1 MNIVLLAP
9 PAAGKGTQA
18 LQLAKKFGIVHIS
31 TGNLF
36 RERIK
41 VNDELGQKLA
51 DILASGLLVEDEI
64 VLEILAAR
72 LKEEDCQKG
81 FILDGFPRTVNQ
93 GELLQ
98 KLLNAQNRKLDYVFY
113 LNVEK
118 EILEKRVSGRRMCSK
133 CGKIYNIYNPA
144 SKPKTDGICD
154 ICNSDLVIRQDDN
167 LISYSKRY
175 NEYQTKTVPLINY
188 YQQHNLLYE
197 IAGNRSVNEITEE
210 IISVMKRDELND

>member
-18 LQLAKKFGIVHIS
+18 LILAKTFGLVHIS

-41 VNDELGQKLA
+41 VGDELGEELSKT
-51 DILASGLLVEDEI
+51 LASGLLVEDEI
-64 VLEILAAR
+64 VLEILASR
-72 LKEEDCQKG
+72 LKKEDCQNG

-98 KLLNAQNRKLDYVFY
+98 KLLNAQNRKIDYVFY
-113 LNVEK
+113 LSVEK
-118 EILEKRVSGRRMCSK
+118 EILEKRVSGRRMCPK
-133 CGKIYNIYNPA
+133 CSTIYNIYNPS

-154 ICNSDLVIRQDDN
+154 TCNRKLVIRKDDN
-167 LISYSKRY
+167 IASYSKRY
-175 NEYQTKTVPLINY
+175 MEYQTKTVPLISY
-188 YQQHNLLYE
+188 YRDQGLLYE
-197 IAGNRSVNEITEE
+197 ILGDRSVDEITEE